1 MKTINKFLLCVAVSV
16 FGLTAC
22 VQNLD
27 VTPHDENKI
36 MDFNQDA
43 VFSKC
48 YSTLALTGQA
58 GPAGSP
64 DVDDIDEGSSSF
76 FRMIWLL
83 QEMPSDEYW
92 IPWNDPGFPDLRT
105 TKWNSLN
112 QQIQGLYYRLYIDIT
127 LCNHF
132 LENATED
139 GQGAAQI
146 AEVRFIR
153 ALNYFYLLDMYGNV
167 PFSDKVNAQQKPQY
181 TRSQLFTW
189 LENELKDLENKLPET
204 RSNDFRVDRYAAKM
218 LLARMYLNAEIYT
231 GEAKWAQ
238 AAQYAK
244 QVIDGPHKLHMT
256 STAGVYTPYQEMF
269 MGDNYRVLGGAD
281 GEGLL
286 NIYQD
291 GVYTQSWGG
300 STFLVAGARDKNV
313 YVNPATS
320 EGWAGPRSTP
330 EFLSKF
336 IDLSLTSTTLY
347 NEFDMPTVL
356 GDDRAILCS
365 KLNTD
370 DPVVH
375 ADTTIT
381 TADSIKPRGN
391 MGDFYQSWSILK
403 WTGRYISNPLG
414 EDITVTPHAT
424 QFVDT
429 DIPFM
434 RVAEAYLTYAEAV
447 FRGAPADGMTAQQA
461 VQALRDRAHNSKPF
475 TIDAQFLLDEWSREF
490 YGEGRRR
497 MDLVRFG
504 KFAGPNADY
513 HWEGRGGNT
522 SDQGLIVL
530 DKKYNVYPIPESD
543 IVAGGLTQNEG
554 Y

>member
-461 VQALRDRAHNSKPF
+461 VQTLRDRAHNTKPF
-475 TIDAQFLLDEWSREF
+475 TLDAQFLLDEWSREF

-504 KFAGPNADY
+504 KFAGSTADY
-513 HWEGRGGNT
+513 HWEGRGGNK
-522 SDQGLIVL
+522 SDEGLVIL
-530 DKKYNVYPIPESD
+530 DKKYNIYPIPESD

>member
-22 VQNLD
+22 VHDLD

-48 YSTLALTGQA
+48 YATLALTGQA
-58 GPAGSP
+58 GPAGSG

-83 QEMPSDEYW
+83 QEMPTDEYW

-132 LENATED
+132 LENAKED
-139 GQGAAQI
+139 GEGAAQI

-204 RSNDFRVDRYAAKM
+204 RLNDFRVDKYAAKM
-218 LLARMYLNAEIYT
+218 LLARMYLNAEVYT
-231 GEAKWAQ
+231 GVPQWQK
-238 AAQYAK
+238 AADYAK
-244 QVIDGPHKLHMT
+244 QVIDGPHKLHTT
-256 STAGVYTPYQEMF
+256 SSAGIYSAYQEMF
-269 MGDNYRVLGGAD
+269 MGDNYRVLGGAN
-281 GEGLL
+281 GEGLI

-291 GVYTQSWGG
+291 GIYAQSWGG
-300 STFLVAGARDKNV
+300 STFLVAGPRDKNV

-347 NEFDMPTVL
+347 NEFDMPKIL

-365 KLNTD
+365 KLNTGV
-370 DPVVH
+370 PVVH
-375 ADTTIT
+375 SDTTIA

-414 EDITVTPHAT
+414 EDITVTPHGP

-447 FRGAPADGMTAQQA
+447 FRGANADGMTAQQA
-461 VQALRDRAHNSKPF
+461 IQTLRDRSNCTATF
-475 TIDAQFLLDEWSREF
+475 TLDAQFLLDEWCREF

-504 KFAGPNADY
+504 KFAGASADY

-522 SDQGLIVL
+522 SDQGLVVL
-530 DKKYNVYPIPESD
+530 DKKYNIYPIPESD
-543 IVAGGLTQNEG
+543 IVAGGLNQNEG

>member
-22 VQNLD
+22 VQDLD

-269 MGDNYRVLGGAD
+269 MGDNYRVLGGDD

-461 VQALRDRAHNSKPF
+461 VQTLRDRAHNSKPF
-475 TIDAQFLLDEWSREF
+475 TLDAQFLLDEWSREF

-522 SDQGLIVL
+522 SDQGLVVL
-530 DKKYNVYPIPESD
+530 DKKYNLYPIPESD
-543 IVAGGLTQNEG
+543 IVAGGLTQTDG

>member
-461 VQALRDRAHNSKPF
+461 VQTLRDRAHNSKPF
-475 TIDAQFLLDEWSREF
+475 TLDAQFLLDEWSREF

-504 KFAGPNADY
+504 KFAGASADY

>member
-22 VQNLD
+22 VKDLD

-48 YSTLALTGQA
+48 YATLALTGQA
-58 GPAGSP
+58 GPAGSG

-83 QEMPSDEYW
+83 QEMPTDEYW

-105 TKWNSLN
+105 NKWNSLN
-112 QQIQGLYYRLYIDIT
+112 QQIQGLYYRLYVDIT

-132 LENATED
+132 LENAKED
-139 GQGAAQI
+139 GEGAAQI

-189 LENELKDLENKLPET
+189 LENELKDLENKLPAT
-204 RSNDFRVDRYAAKM
+204 RGNDFRVDRYAAKM
-218 LLARMYLNAEIYT
+218 LLARMYLNSEVYT
-231 GEAKWAQ
+231 GEAKWVQ

-244 QVIDGPHKLHMT
+244 QVIDGPHKLHMA
-256 STAGVYTPYQEMF
+256 STAGIYTPYQEMF

-281 GEGLL
+281 GEGLV

-291 GVYTQSWGG
+291 GVYAQSWGG

-336 IDLSLTSTTLY
+336 IDLSKTSTTLY

-365 KLNTD
+365 VLNTGV
-370 DPVVH
+370 PVVH
-375 ADTTIT
+375 ADTTI
-381 TADSIKPRGN
+381 ASVDSIKPRGN
-391 MGDFYQSWSILK
+391 MGDFYQSWSIVK

-414 EDITVTPHAT
+414 EDITVTPHGP

-447 FRGAPADGMTAQQA
+447 YRGANPDGMTAQQA
-461 VQALRDRAHNSKPF
+461 IQTLRDRAHNSNPF
-475 TIDAQFLLDEWSREF
+475 TIDEQFLLDEWSREF

-504 KFAGPNADY
+504 KFAGASADY

-522 SDQGLIVL
+522 SDQGLVIL
-530 DKKYNVYPIPESD
+530 DKKYNIYPIPESD

>member
-22 VQNLD
+22 VQDLN

-218 LLARMYLNAEIYT
+218 LLARMYLNSEVYT
-231 GEAKWAQ
+231 GDAKWAQ

-461 VQALRDRAHNSKPF
+461 VQTLRDRAHNSKPF
-475 TIDAQFLLDEWSREF
+475 TLDAQFLLDEWSREF

-504 KFAGPNADY
+504 KFAGPSADY

-522 SDQGLIVL
+522 SDQGLVIL
-530 DKKYNVYPIPESD
+530 DKKYNIYPIPESD